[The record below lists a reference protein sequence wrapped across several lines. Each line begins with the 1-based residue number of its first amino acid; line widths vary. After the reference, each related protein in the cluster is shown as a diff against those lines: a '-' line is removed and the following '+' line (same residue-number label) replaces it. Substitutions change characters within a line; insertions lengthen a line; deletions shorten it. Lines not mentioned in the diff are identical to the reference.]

1 VGYPSFELARKA
13 IDDCASKRFV
23 LKKQMVQVEM
33 APYQGIAIPLDED
46 NRDMGTIESDPDFI
60 KFMKNLEA
68 RKNENLPSAEER
80 LIHAES
86 TKQDQSETSNNAS
99 LQSNLV
105 RYILSKQIR
114 KEQKQ
119 MKQNQRQNRKNKK
132 KGRKKKT
139 KYNKGGG
146 GGEGVADKKK
156 KIKKKKNNKKKK
168 NPGKPQFRR
177 KKLGVEGK
185 KSSASSSSSLSS

>member
-46 NRDMGTIESDPDFI
+46 YRDMGTIESDPDFI
-60 KFMKNLEA
+60 KFMENLEA
-68 RKNENLPSAEER
+68 RKNKNLPSAEER